1 MNVVFMGTPDFAVQ
15 SLQALLNAGHHM
27 QAVFTQPDKP
37 VGRKQLLTPPPVK
50 AFAMKKNIPVYQP
63 QSVRTPEVLEQIR
76 TLQPDVCAVVAY
88 GKLLPAELLQIP
100 KHGCINVHA
109 SLLPKYRGAAPIQWA
124 IVHGEQTTG
133 VTTMQLDAGMDTGD
147 ILLQAE
153 ESIHAQDTVQ
163 TLGERLAVL
172 GATLLCKTLTA
183 LEQGS
188 VTPQP
193 QNAAKATYAPI
204 IQKEDGLIDWN
215 RPAGAVDCLIRGLN
229 TWPTAF
235 TFADGKRLKIF
246 QAHPI
251 EQLDAVPGEIICQRE
266 QLLIGCGQNT
276 ALQVLDL
283 QLEGSKRMQA
293 ADFLRG
299 KQFTCRK
306 FG

>member
-37 VGRKQLLTPPPVK
+37 VGRKQLVTPSPVK
-50 AFAMKKNIPVYQP
+50 TFAMEKNIPVYQP

-293 ADFLRG
+293 ADFLHG